1 MFTISAL
8 LLGSESVTGE
18 DEATSGVRVMSWAGQ
33 LNNET
38 KPTRKDSF
46 HSVTLFSCCYLTR
59 AVREAERSLQSF
71 WSSSQGISWFKMCS
85 SYIFPLPT
93 HNTSGN
99 VIKIQIEDILRSAPT
114 FMSFKSML
122 TSFLFATILASFC
135 IFNLNVLFL
144 DIFLLVFKVF

>member
-46 HSVTLFSCCYLTR
+46 HSVMLFSCCYLTR
-59 AVREAERSLQSF
+59 AVRERQSVLCSLSD
-71 WSSSQGISWFKMCS
+71 
-85 SYIFPLPT
+85 LPRREFL
-93 HNTSGN
+93 GLKCA
-99 VIKIQIEDILRSAPT
+99 VPT
-114 FMSFKSML
+114 FSP
-122 TSFLFATILASFC
+122 FLHTIHLGM
-135 IFNLNVLFL
+135 
-144 DIFLLVFKVF
+144 